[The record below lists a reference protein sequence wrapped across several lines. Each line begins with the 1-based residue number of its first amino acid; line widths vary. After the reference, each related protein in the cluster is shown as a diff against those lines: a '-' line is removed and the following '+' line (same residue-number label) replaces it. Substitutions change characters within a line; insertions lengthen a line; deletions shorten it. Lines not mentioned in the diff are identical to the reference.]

1 MKWGWDFSNDIR
13 SENIKSGGT
22 LGMYDVSGP
31 SPDRVSSDIS
41 LAGRGI
47 SFTLFFA
54 NGGSILQFRNYNK
67 HNDVEE
73 TRLYIIKEDEDCAE
87 QVAKCV
93 TLETLRNVR

>member
-13 SENIKSGGT
+13 SKSGAT
-22 LGMYDVSGP
+22 LGMYNVNAP
-31 SPDRVSSDIS
+31 MQPTVCTDIS

-47 SFTLFFA
+47 TFTLFFA

>member
-13 SENIKSGGT
+13 SKSGAT
-22 LGMYDVSGP
+22 LGMYDINSP
-31 SPDRVSSDIS
+31 SRQPQVASSDIS

-47 SFTLFFA
+47 TFTLFFA
-54 NGGSILQFRNYNK
+54 NGGSILQFRNSNK

-87 QVAKCV
+87 QIAKCV

>member
-1 MKWGWDFSNDIR
+1 MKWGWDFSKDIR
-13 SENIKSGGT
+13 SKSGAT
-22 LGMYDVSGP
+22 LGMFNVNPGP
-31 SPDRVSSDIS
+31 VMASSDIS

>member
-13 SENIKSGGT
+13 SKSGAT
-22 LGMYDVSGP
+22 LGMYDINSPSGQP
-31 SPDRVSSDIS
+31 QVASSDIS

-87 QVAKCV
+87 QIAKCV

>member
-13 SENIKSGGT
+13 SKSGAV
-22 LGMYDVSGP
+22 LGMHDIRGP
-31 SPDRVSSDIS
+31 RPDRVSSDIS

>member
-13 SENIKSGGT
+13 SKSGAT
-22 LGMYDVSGP
+22 LGMYDINSP
-31 SPDRVSSDIS
+31 SRQPQVASPDIS

-47 SFTLFFA
+47 TFTLFFA

-87 QVAKCV
+87 QIAKCV